1 MSELAVVVVFA
12 ILVEAII
19 NITLSEVPVWG
30 WVKKVCAYAVGI
42 VLCVVWQVGV
52 ISMLGITSQIRI
64 AATFDYV
71 VTGIVISRGSNYLN
85 DLIVKLKGG
94 NATVTTTVSPNPTVT
109 TTKADSTTTTTI
121 PNQ

>member
-42 VLCVVWQVGV
+42 VLCVIWKVGV
-52 ISMLGITSQIRI
+52 ISMIGVAGGVPI
-64 AATFDYV
+64 ADYV
-71 VTGIVISRGSNYLN
+71 ITGIVISRGSNYLN
-85 DLIVKLKGG
+85 DLIVKIKGG

-121 PNQ
+121 PNP

>member
-30 WVKKVCAYAVGI
+30 WVKKVAAYAVGI
-42 VLCVVWQVGV
+42 AVCIIWKVGV
-52 ISMLGITSQIRI
+52 ISLIGVQGGVPI
-64 AATFDYV
+64 ADYII
-71 VTGIVISRGSNYLN
+71 TGIVISRGSNYLN

-94 NATVTTTVSPNPTVT
+94 NATVTTTVSPSPTVT
-109 TTKADSTTTTTI
+109 ITDGDSTTTTTI